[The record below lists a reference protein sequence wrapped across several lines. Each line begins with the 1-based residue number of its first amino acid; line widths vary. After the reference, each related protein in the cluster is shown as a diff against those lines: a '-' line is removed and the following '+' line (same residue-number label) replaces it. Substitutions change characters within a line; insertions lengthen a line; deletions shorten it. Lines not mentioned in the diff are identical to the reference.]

1 MMDFIAATPVAAPN
15 QSLDSDSR
23 NTAPCPAA
31 ALSPLTLVIPHPLR
45 RRLEYRDV
53 TVGEVEGEGVLVAE
67 VGRGPGGR
75 VVERPTRNDR
85 RCHGGI
91 VELPGYRSLVSDQ
104 PLRFETSLVSD
115 QPPRWSGGLC
125 SGQASRRSDGLC
137 RGQVLL
143 PRPDLVSDQPPRIL
157 PVLTYFSVLRSVIS

>member
-75 VVERPTRNDR
+75 MVEQPLGVIRDVMAASSSFPDTGAWSVTNLSGSRPAWSVTNLPDGLVACAVDKLPDGPMACAVDKSSCPDR
-85 RCHGGI
+85 TWS
-91 VELPGYRSLVSDQ
+91 VTNLPG
-104 PLRFETSLVSD
+104 FC
-115 QPPRWSGGLC
+115 LC
-125 SGQASRRSDGLC
+125 SPTSRC
-137 RGQVLL
+137 CAA
-143 PRPDLVSDQPPRIL
+143 
-157 PVLTYFSVLRSVIS
+157 